1 VGSENQNPLNELQ
14 LLEQQVDQITELA
27 GLKPIFVRA
36 DELAKEHPGDF
47 EVQLAT
53 AEVKH
58 RVITRGTVLKQLG
71 QTMQNA
77 VPVMPDLAAPSPAPP
92 PLPSSGPPPLPIAP
106 LPPPNVLA
114 SPSGPN
120 AAYSAFQSTPVLGD
134 RPLLPP
140 KVPPAAKF
148 PPPPPARTSG
158 GWKSALL
165 LGVIAGVLIAGAV
178 LAVLVKRARVRR
190 STAAVA
196 VRVVTTPPGA
206 AIRVNGEA
214 KCNSDCS
221 VPLPPG
227 EYQVT
232 AFLDG
237 YQPSASNIKVT
248 PAQPASVDI
257 KLEPQ
262 PQMLRILTDLPQGQV
277 VFDDQPPAELQDGQ
291 FVINNVQPGKHTV
304 KVSSKGG
311 AEASFPVEIAAAH
324 QPAVDGAV
332 TAKNLI
338 AVLVSSMGSNAR
350 VVTNSPAK
358 LALNGQPQTDANP
371 AGVDLSGFKPG
382 VNEIAVG
389 EGKDQHV
396 LAESFGPA
404 PMLTAFLKSDLN
416 IGTLIVST
424 AEDNVRVFVNGKE
437 YPRKTQRGQLRIP
450 TLGTVNVRV
459 TKDGFELTAPQTAEV
474 KKGSEVRVEFKMQP
488 VPQVATLQI
497 REATP
502 GAEILLDQKSLGVVG
517 EDGSFSANSVPP
529 GDHTIELRKD
539 QFMPK
544 RMQRQFVVGHAVALQ
559 GGDAALA
566 AAIGTVKLSRAPA
579 DAQVVY
585 RRADETQGHE
595 LRGNQADLPTGS
607 YVFTAR
613 APGYTDK
620 TERLQVAAGETATLQ
635 LALAKVVAAAPPPPK
650 SFGMADFEDA
660 NAWSKQGDLWVHK
673 GEGVVPFKLPT
684 NGTFTFTV
692 RLLHGGSLFRG
703 GRIRWAVQYVDAKNY
718 DLFELD
724 RKVLSSKVIEGGK
737 TYDRGKFEHGLNDK
751 EMSYTVQVD
760 VSPGQLVHRVRNG
773 DNWLILDTWKEPGR
787 KFNEGK
793 FVFLPQGGDQI
804 GLSDFE
810 FVPR

>member
-1 VGSENQNPLNELQ
+1 MGPENQNPLNELQ

-27 GLKPIFVRA
+27 DLKPIFFRV
-36 DELAKEHPGDF
+36 DELAKEYPGDF
-47 EVQLAT
+47 EVQLA
-53 AEVKH
+53 ASEVKQ
-58 RVITRGTVLKQLG
+58 RVVTRGTVLKQLG
-71 QTMQNA
+71 QTMQGA
-77 VPVMPDLAAPSPAPP
+77 VPVMADFAPPLPSP
-92 PLPSSGPPPLPIAP
+92 PLPSSTPPPLPV
-106 LPPPNVLA
+106 PPPDVLA
-114 SPSGPN
+114 SPSALPT
-120 AAYSAFQSTPVLGD
+120 ASSTFQAPPVLGD
-134 RPLLPP
+134 QPAPPLQ
-140 KVPPAAKF
+140 VSAPPALPGTGKA
-148 PPPPPARTSG
+148 
-158 GWKSALL
+158 WKSALL
-165 LGVIAGVLIAGAV
+165 IGAVCGILIAGAV
-178 LAVLVKRARVRR
+178 LGVLVKRARVARA
-190 STAAVA
+190 TAAVV
-196 VRVVTTPPGA
+196 VRVTTTPPGA

-237 YQPSASNIKVT
+237 YQPSATTLKVT
-248 PAQPASVDI
+248 ASQAASVAI

-277 VFDDQPPAELQDGQ
+277 VLDDRPPTELQDGQ

-304 KVSSKGG
+304 KVSSNG
-311 AEASFPVEIAAAH
+311 AEALFPVEIAAAR
-324 QPAVDGAV
+324 QPAVAGPMSAR
-332 TAKNLI
+332 NLI
-338 AVLVSSMGSNAR
+338 AVLVSSMGNNAR
-350 VVTNSPAK
+350 VVTNNPAK
-358 LALNGQPQTDANP
+358 LALNGQPQADANP
-371 AGVDLSGFKPG
+371 AGVDLSGFRPG
-382 VNEIAVG
+382 VNQIAVG

-396 LAESFGPA
+396 LAESYGPA

-424 AEDNVRVFVNGKE
+424 AEDNVRVYLNGKE

-450 TLGTVNVRV
+450 TLGNVNVRV
-459 TKDGFELTAPQTAEV
+459 AKDGFELTAPQTAEV
-474 KKGSEVRVEFKMQP
+474 KKGSEVRLEFKMQP

-502 GAEILLDQKSLGVVG
+502 GAEVLLDQKSLGLVG
-517 EDGSFSANSVPP
+517 DDGSFAANSVPP

-539 QFMPK
+539 QFLPK
-544 RMQRQFVVGHAVALQ
+544 RIQRQFVAGRAVAVQ
-559 GGDAALA
+559 GGEAVLA
-566 AAIGTVKLSRAPA
+566 AAIGTVKLSRTPA

-595 LRGNQADLPTGS
+595 LRGNQTDLPAGS

-613 APGYTDK
+613 AAGYTDK
-620 TERLQVAAGETATLQ
+620 TERLQVAAGETASLQ

-650 SFGMADFEDA
+650 IFGMADFEDA

-673 GEGVVPFKLPT
+673 GEGVIPFKLPT

-692 RLLHGGSLFRG
+692 RLLRGGSLFRG

-751 EMSYTVQVD
+751 DMSYTVQVD
-760 VSPGQLVHRVRNG
+760 VAPGQLVHRVRNG
-773 DNWLILDTWKEPGR
+773 DNWLVLDTWKEPGR
-787 KFNEGK
+787 KFNQGK
-793 FVFLPQGGDQI
+793 FVFLTQGSDQI
-804 GLSDFE
+804 GLSDFQ

>member
-1 VGSENQNPLNELQ
+1 MGPENQNPLNELR

-27 GLKPIFVRA
+27 GLKPIFFRV
-36 DELAKEHPGDF
+36 DELAKEYPGDF
-47 EVQLAT
+47 EVQLA
-53 AEVKH
+53 ASEVKQ
-58 RVITRGTVLKQLG
+58 RVVTRGTVLKQLG
-71 QTMQNA
+71 QTMQGA
-77 VPVMPDLAAPSPAPP
+77 VPVMADLAPPSPPP
-92 PLPSSGPPPLPIAP
+92 PLPSSTPPALPVPPAP
-106 LPPPNVLA
+106 DILA
-114 SPSGPN
+114 SPSPPGTT
-120 AAYSAFQSTPVLGD
+120 SSGFQAPPLLGD
-134 RPLLPP
+134 RPVSPL
-140 KVPPAAKF
+140 KVPAA
-148 PPPPPARTSG
+148 PPPGAG
-158 GWKSALL
+158 KAWKSALL
-165 LGVIAGVLIAGAV
+165 LGAIAGILIFIAV
-178 LAVLVKRARVRR
+178 LALLVNRARKARAA
-190 STAAVA
+190 AAVA
-196 VRVVTTPPGA
+196 VQVVTTPPGA
-206 AIRVNGEA
+206 AIRVNGET
-214 KCNSDCS
+214 KCNSNCS

-237 YQPSASNIKVT
+237 YQPSASTVKVRPSQT
-248 PAQPASVDI
+248 ASVDM

-262 PQMLRILTDLPQGQV
+262 PQTLRILTDLPQGQV
-277 VFDDQPPAELQDGQ
+277 VLDNQPPAELQDGQ

-304 KVSSKGG
+304 KVLSKG
-311 AEASFPVEIAAAH
+311 AEASFPVEIAVA
-324 QPAVDGAV
+324 QRPAVAGPV
-332 TAKNLI
+332 TVRNLV

-358 LALNGQPQTDANP
+358 MALNGQPQTDATP
-371 AGVDLSGFKPG
+371 AGVDLSGFRPG
-382 VNEIAVG
+382 VNQIAVG

-424 AEDNVRVFVNGKE
+424 AEDNVRVLLNGKE
-437 YPRKTQRGQLRIP
+437 YPRKTQRGQLRIS

-459 TKDGFELTAPQTAEV
+459 AKEGFEVTPPQTAEV
-474 KKGSEVRVEFKMQP
+474 KKGSEVRLEFKMQP

-502 GAEILLDQKSLGVVG
+502 GAEVLLDQKSLGVVG
-517 EDGSFSANSVPP
+517 DDGAFAANSVPP

-539 QFMPK
+539 QFLPK
-544 RMQRQFVVGHAVALQ
+544 RMQRQFVAGRTVAVL
-559 GGDAALA
+559 GGEGVLA
-566 AAIGTVKLSRAPA
+566 AAVGTVKLSRAPA

-585 RRADETQGHE
+585 RRADETQSHE
-595 LRGNQADLPTGS
+595 LRGNQADLPTGN

-620 TERLQVAAGETATLQ
+620 TERLQVAAGETASLQ
-635 LALAKVVAAAPPPPK
+635 LALAKVVAAPPPPPK
-650 SFGMADFEDA
+650 TFGMADFEDA
-660 NAWSKQGDLWVHK
+660 SAWSKQGGLWVHK
-673 GEGVVPFKLPT
+673 GEGVIPFKLPT

-692 RLLHGGSLFRG
+692 RLLRGGSLFRG

-724 RKVLSSKVIEGGK
+724 RKVLSSKVIEDGK

-751 EMSYTVQVD
+751 DMSYTVQVD
-760 VSPGQLVHRVRNG
+760 VSPGQLVHRIRNG
-773 DNWLILDTWKEPGR
+773 GNWVVLDTWKEPGR

-793 FVFLPQGGDQI
+793 FVFLTQGGDQI
-804 GLSDFE
+804 GLSDFQ

>member
-1 VGSENQNPLNELQ
+1 MGPENQNPLNELH

-27 GLKPIFVRA
+27 GLKPIFFRV
-36 DELAKEHPGDF
+36 DELAKEYPGDF
-47 EVQLAT
+47 EVQLA
-53 AEVKH
+53 ASEVKQ
-58 RVITRGTVLKQLG
+58 RVVTRGTVLKQLG

-77 VPVMPDLAAPSPAPP
+77 VPVMADLAPPPPPPPLFSSTPP
-92 PLPSSGPPPLPIAP
+92 PLPVPPVPDI
-106 LPPPNVLA
+106 LA
-114 SPSGPN
+114 SPSAPGTT
-120 AAYSAFQSTPVLGD
+120 SSGFQAPPVLGD
-134 RPLLPP
+134 QPFSPL
-140 KVPPAAKF
+140 KVPAA
-148 PPPPPARTSG
+148 PPPGTG
-158 GWKSALL
+158 KTWKSALL
-165 LGVIAGVLIAGAV
+165 VGAIAGILISIVV
-178 LAVLVKRARVRR
+178 LALLVNRARKGRAA
-190 STAAVA
+190 AAVA
-196 VRVVTTPPGA
+196 VHVVTTPPGA

-214 KCNSDCS
+214 KCNSNCS

-237 YQPSASNIKVT
+237 YQPSASTVKVK
-248 PAQPASVDI
+248 ASQSVSVDM

-262 PQMLRILTDLPQGQV
+262 PQTLRILTDLPQGQV
-277 VFDDQPPAELQDGQ
+277 VLDNQPPSELQDGQ
-291 FVINNVQPGKHTV
+291 FVINNVPPGKHTV
-304 KVSSKGG
+304 KVLSKG
-311 AEASFPVEIAAAH
+311 AEASFPVEIAAA
-324 QPAVDGAV
+324 QRPAVAGPV
-332 TAKNLI
+332 TARNLV

-358 LALNGQPQTDANP
+358 MALNGQPQTDASP
-371 AGVDLSGFKPG
+371 AGVDLSGFRPG
-382 VNEIAVG
+382 VNQIAVG

-424 AEDNVRVFVNGKE
+424 AEDNVRVLLNGKE
-437 YPRKTQRGQLRIP
+437 YPRKTQRGQLRIS
-450 TLGTVNVRV
+450 TLGSVNVRV
-459 TKDGFELTAPQTAEV
+459 AKDGFELTPPQTAEV
-474 KKGSEVRVEFKMQP
+474 KKGSEVRLEFKMQP

-502 GAEILLDQKSLGVVG
+502 GAEVLLDQKSLGVVG
-517 EDGSFSANSVPP
+517 DDGAFAANSVPP
-529 GDHTIELRKD
+529 GEHTIELRKD
-539 QFMPK
+539 QFLPK
-544 RMQRQFVVGHAVALQ
+544 RMQRQFVAGRTVAVL
-559 GGDAALA
+559 GGEGVLA
-566 AAIGTVKLSRAPA
+566 AAVGTVKLSRAPA

-595 LRGNQADLPTGS
+595 LRGNQADLPTGN

-620 TERLQVAAGETATLQ
+620 TERVQVAAGETASLQ

-650 SFGMADFEDA
+650 TFGIADFEDA

-673 GEGVVPFKLPT
+673 GEGAVPFKLAA

-692 RLLHGGSLFRG
+692 RLLRGGSLFRG

-751 EMSYTVQVD
+751 DMSYTVQID
-760 VSPGQLVHRVRNG
+760 VSPGQLVHRIRNG
-773 DNWLILDTWKEPGR
+773 GNWLVLDTWKEPGR

-793 FVFLPQGGDQI
+793 FVFLTQGGDQI
-804 GLSDFE
+804 GLSDFQ